1 MSELTAKPI
10 GKTFTL
16 DDGEGRGPLSI
27 ARLRFHPTARVL
39 FGQCADRRLGAWD
52 LDAAPRP
59 SRSGE
64 SVAGRFVSPHDA
76 GWIRG
81 FDIHPRGA
89 SVATGGSDRRLKLWP
104 LDGGAPAE
112 RPTHDVAGHEGWI
125 EGVAFS
131 PDGNT
136 LATIGADRR
145 LKLWSAASLRLVKDE
160 PAHSKPPRDLTFS
173 ADGRWIV
180 TGGEDGVAIVWNA
193 ATLEVVRRIET
204 GMTNDQQGQNPGY
217 SGILRLSL
225 SRDSRWLALGLD
237 RLSLIFETAT
247 GHGVASI
254 AQAGFDV
261 AFGRRLDILAT
272 GENTIKLTAYDPAS
286 FRPAPV
292 ALRRDPRGNTLPVSL
307 PPLAGREILQ
317 HNRGEFSVGV
327 AFSSDDA
334 TLAAGKSSGQV
345 SVWTVQA

>member
-1 MSELTAKPI
+1 MPELTATPM
-10 GKTFTL
+10 GKNFTL
-16 DDGEGRGPLSI
+16 DDGQGRGPLSI

-52 LDAAPRP
+52 LDATPRP
-59 SRSGE
+59 SKSGE
-64 SVAGRFVSPHDA
+64 SVTGRFVCPHDA

-81 FDIHPRGA
+81 FDVHPRGTA
-89 SVATGGSDRRLKLWP
+89 IATVGSDRRLKLWT
-104 LDGGAPAE
+104 LDGGTAAE
-112 RPTHDVAGHEGWI
+112 RPTHDIAGHEGWI

-145 LKLWSAASLRLVKDE
+145 LKLWDAATLRLVKHE
-160 PAHSKPPRDLTFS
+160 SAHAKPPRDLAFS

-193 ATLEVVRRIET
+193 TTLEVVRRIET

-217 SGILRLSL
+217 SGILRLSF
-225 SRDSRWLALGLD
+225 SRDGRWLALGLD
-237 RLSLIFETAT
+237 RLTLIYETAT

-254 AQAGFDV
+254 PQAGFDAV
-261 AFGRRLDILAT
+261 FGRRHDILAT
-272 GENTIKLTAYDPAS
+272 GESAIKLTAYDPAS
-286 FRPAPV
+286 FRPAP
-292 ALRRDPRGNTLPVSL
+292 APLRRDPRGNVMPISL

-317 HNRGEFSVGV
+317 HSRGEFSVGV
-327 AFSSDDA
+327 AFAPDDA
-334 TLAAGKSSGQV
+334 ALAAGKSSGQV
-345 SVWTVQA
+345 SVWTLRA

>member
-1 MSELTAKPI
+1 MPELTATPI
-10 GKTFTL
+10 GKTFSL
-16 DDGEGRGPLSI
+16 DDGERRGPLSI

-59 SRSGE
+59 GRGGE
-64 SVAGRFVSPHDA
+64 SVAGQFVCPHDA

-81 FDIHPRGA
+81 FDVHPRGA
-89 SVATGGSDRRLKLWP
+89 SIVTGGSDRRLKLWT
-104 LDGGAPAE
+104 LDGGTPAE

-145 LKLWSAASLRLVKDE
+145 LKLWNADNLRLVKDE

-217 SGILRLSL
+217 SGILRLGL
-225 SRDSRWLALGLD
+225 SRDGRWLALGLD
-237 RLSLIFETAT
+237 RLTLMYEAAT
-247 GHGVASI
+247 GLGVASI
-254 AQAGFDV
+254 AQAGFDA
-261 AFGRRLDILAT
+261 AFGRRHDILAT
-272 GENTIKLTAYDPAS
+272 GESTIKLTAYDPAS
-286 FRPAPV
+286 FRPVPAP
-292 ALRRDPRGNTLPVSL
+292 LRRDARGNAQPISL
-307 PPLAGREILQ
+307 PPLTGREILQ
-317 HNRGEFSVGV
+317 NTRSEFSVGV
-327 AFSSDDA
+327 AFAADDA
-334 TLAAGKSSGQV
+334 AIAVGKSSGQA
-345 SVWTVQA
+345 SVWTLRA